1 MVSQLVQGSLT
12 VTADIGPLSRRVSV
26 SPRPGVRAGELL
38 GDGVSMLLLY
48 PGVNPTI
55 SELTFLLWLGVGFRM
70 MLGLGDVGGAVES

>member
-1 MVSQLVQGSLT
+1 
-12 VTADIGPLSRRVSV
+12 
-26 SPRPGVRAGELL
+26 
-38 GDGVSMLLLY
+38 MLLLY